1 MARAAARPDEIR
13 RHNLGLL
20 LEQVHR
26 DGELTRAELTQR
38 LGLNRSTIGVLV
50 AGLSELEL
58 VTESVPKANDRAG
71 RPSHVVGP
79 SADGPYA
86 VAVDL
91 DVDHIVIAAIGLGG
105 RVIAR
110 QELVVDAG
118 HRSPE
123 AVADLI
129 STQIV
134 ALTAGV
140 TAGWPTGV
148 GISVPG
154 TVARGGEVVD
164 RSPNLEWADVP
175 FAQLV
180 SDRLDSSLPV
190 RIGNDADLGVLAEH
204 LRGAARECGDVVYL
218 TGRIGVGA
226 GILVNGSPLRGR
238 SGLAGE
244 IGHVVLDPS
253 GPLCHCGNRGCAETY
268 IGQLAVLE
276 ASGRE
281 LPPGRDSASLL
292 ASAVEQG
299 DPAVVEAMRASAEP
313 LGRTIAALVNL
324 LDPDRVVLGGILADI
339 FEVAEDEITDA
350 VNRHGFGSARGVAVL
365 CAAGLGPDSSLVGAA
380 ELAFQHLLADPLGGR

>member
-50 AGLSELEL
+50 AGLSELG
-58 VTESVPKANDRAG
+58 VVSESVPKANDRAG

-79 SADGPYA
+79 SLDGPYA

-105 RVIAR
+105 RVIVR
-110 QELVVDAG
+110 HESVVDEQ
-118 HRSPE
+118 HRTPE
-123 AVADLI
+123 MVAALI
-129 STQIV
+129 AEKV
-134 ALTAGV
+134 HALTTEVA
-140 TAGWPTGV
+140 TGWPTGV
-148 GISVPG
+148 GVSIPG
-154 TVARGGEVVD
+154 TVARGGVRVD
-164 RSPNLEWADVP
+164 KSPNLAWVDVP
-175 FAQLV
+175 FADLLY
-180 SDRLDSSLPV
+180 DRLIDPLPV

-204 LRGAARECGDVVYL
+204 LRGAARDCGDVVYL

-226 GILVNGSPLRGR
+226 GILVEGAPLRGH

-244 IGHVVLDPS
+244 IGHVMLDPN

-299 DPAVVEAMRASAEP
+299 DPAVVAALRKCADP
-313 LGRTIAALVNL
+313 LGRTIAALVNV
-324 LDPDRVVLGGILADI
+324 LDPDRVVLGGILAEI
-339 FEVAEDEITDA
+339 LAVAEDEVTEA
-350 VNRHGFGSARGVAVL
+350 VNRHGFGTNRGAAIL
-365 CAAGLGPDSSLVGAA
+365 CAAGLGQDSSLVGAA
-380 ELAFQHLLADPLGGR
+380 ELAFQQLLADPLSRR